1 MRITE
6 ERKKIL
12 QNLHQKGDFVIFPRW
27 KEYKLKGI
35 VQYLNVQARGKRKIK
50 PGELLY
56 SIKRINKE
64 TLKVIRNR

>member
-12 QNLHQKGDFVIFPRW
+12 KNLHQKGDFVTFPRG
-27 KEYKLKGI
+27 KEHKLKGI
-35 VQYLNVQARGKRKIK
+35 VQYLNIQAREKRKIK